1 MRIADTVGGIV
12 VLTNLEPGGDLDD
25 QTLIGDEFVLRV
37 KTTTSS
43 GEAVPLCLVVAEV
56 VAKEKGANALLSES
70 TFQTNEDGIGVLVT
84 KLTTGRDGEYA
95 FRFRSGKYV
104 SQVTSSIRFV
114 NPIGKVT
121 LLNSPCE
128 GGASSCAF
136 QFLTYPGRAKFEQFR
151 VEIEQNCV
159 LMEQPECEH
168 NDDRLMSTAKAAGRR
183 EGEATT
189 GLPLPQELI
198 SQLPG
203 VDAAVAETLKSAMQ
217 ANKTAAFA
225 AIREKAA
232 GSKKPL
238 PTGTYCPC
246 FGTLTRGLNSD
257 SFETPMDMETL
268 PSAIETK
275 AFQWVEKAISNQFL
289 SSDVTEGLV
298 SAAKA
303 KLKPPKKQSVS
314 KLLNTDVQN
323 IDSPSGC
330 DCPADASESPCKCTY
345 VLGKVAAK
353 AGESGLQAV
362 FQKKG
367 DYSMY
372 IVVNGVSSGY
382 AVKFEVRQYPPTQAF
397 FKKWVRSSILAA
409 VCR

>member
-70 TFQTNEDGIGVLVT
+70 KFQTNEDGIGVLVT

-121 LLNSPCE
+121 LQNSPCE
-128 GGASSCAF
+128 GGALSCAF
-136 QFLTYPGRAKFEQFR
+136 QFLNYPGRAKFEQFR

-159 LMEQPECEH
+159 LMDEPECEP

-189 GLPLPQELI
+189 GLPVPQELL
-198 SQLPG
+198 SQLPD
-203 VDAAVAETLKSAMQ
+203 VEKAAAETLKKAMQ

-275 AFQWVEKAISNQFL
+275 AFQWVEKAISNDFL
-289 SSDVTEGLV
+289 SSDMTQGLV
-298 SAAKA
+298 SAARA

-323 IDSPSGC
+323 IDSPSC
-330 DCPADASESPCKCTY
+330 YCPAEPERPCKCTY
-345 VLGKVAAK
+345 FLGKAAAK

-367 DYSMY
+367 DYSMKV
-372 IVVNGVSSGY
+372 VVNGVSSGY